1 MMSVVQKSEEAG
13 ELWRDFLR
21 KRDASSREKLIEHYL
36 YLVKI
41 VVGRILYLLPSY
53 IDQEDLEGYG
63 VIGLIQALDRF
74 RPERGVRFETYAFS
88 RIRGA
93 ILDYLRS
100 LDPLTR
106 GERQD
111 LRRVLEAWR
120 AWEEEK
126 GKEPTLEDLSQVTGL
141 SLQEI
146 TWLVERG
153 KPTLFFEAEESLG
166 EGGGDF
172 DPLAILE
179 DRELMEYLGKLIDEL
194 PERERLILTLY
205 YFEGLT
211 LREIGEIVSL
221 SEARVCQILTKTI
234 LRLRVRLREWEE
246 REGKSKEK
254 GLFDKPERDVFRLFV
269 PGERYGQKQG
279 ENPPKEG
286 KRDL

>member
-1 MMSVVQKSEEAG
+1 MMSVVQKSEEVE

-21 KRDASSREKLIEHYL
+21 KRDALSRERLIEHYL
-36 YLVKI
+36 HLVKI
-41 VVGRILYLLPSY
+41 AVGRILYLLPPY
-53 IDQEDLEGYG
+53 IDREDLEGYG

-74 RPERGVRFETYAFS
+74 RPERGVRFETYALS

-100 LDPLTR
+100 LDPLSR
-106 GERQD
+106 GERHG

-120 AWEEEK
+120 AWEKER
-126 GKEPTLEDLSQVTGL
+126 GKEPTLEDLSRVTGL

-153 KPTLFFEAEESLG
+153 KPTLFFEGEEALG
-166 EGGGDF
+166 EGEGSI
-172 DPLAILE
+172 DPLAVLE
-179 DRELMEYLGKLIDEL
+179 DRELLEYLGKLIDEL

-221 SEARVCQILTKTI
+221 SEARICQILTRTI
-234 LRLRVRLREWEE
+234 LRLRVRLKEWEE
-246 REGKSKEK
+246 EEESK
-254 GLFDKPERDVFRLFV
+254 GDRTS
-269 PGERYGQKQG
+269 
-279 ENPPKEG
+279 
-286 KRDL
+286 